1 MKKTVLLAIAI
12 LTMLAC
18 STPQPE
24 KVTLIWDQGY
34 SALPFHRRARLLRGR
49 RAQDLPLARETS
61 SRWCITPPMSSSNLM
76 AAPAQVFTL
85 RG

>member
-34 SALPFHRRARLLRGR
+34 SAFPSIGGRAYFEDGEPRTCLWRGKRAHGGVLLLP
-49 RAQDLPLARETS
+49 
-61 SRWCITPPMSSSNLM
+61 
-76 AAPAQVFTL
+76 
-85 RG
+85 